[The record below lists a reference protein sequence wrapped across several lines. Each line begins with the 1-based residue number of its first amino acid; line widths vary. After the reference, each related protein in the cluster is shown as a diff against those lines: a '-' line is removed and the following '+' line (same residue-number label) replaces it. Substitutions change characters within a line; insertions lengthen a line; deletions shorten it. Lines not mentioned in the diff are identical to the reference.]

1 MPNTLDNRLVVAI
14 SSRALFEL
22 QESHHIY
29 EAEGLAKYVE
39 YQIEHEEDVLAQGVA
54 FPLIRRL
61 LALRY
66 PDSQEPAVEVILVS
80 KNDPNTG
87 LRIFNSIE
95 HYGLGITRAAFTSN
109 RSPYQ
114 YLPAFRADLL
124 LSADQDDVRLAL
136 EHGYAAATILTGLN
150 FADDDTDEIRIAFDG
165 DAVLFSD
172 EAERVYQAEGLAGFL
187 QNEVS
192 KSELPLAPGPFKPFL
207 EAVNRLQLAYQ
218 SPSGIKPIRTA
229 LVTARNSPSHKRA
242 VKTLRHWGV
251 HVDEA
256 FFLGGLDK
264 VPILQQYRPH
274 IFFDDQ
280 RAYCDPASQVVPT
293 GHVPAGVR
301 NQIVLPQLKE

>member
-1 MPNTLDNRLVVAI
+1 MPTSLDNRLVIAI

-22 QESHHIY
+22 QESHQIY
-29 EAEGLAKYVE
+29 EAEGLESYTA
-39 YQIEHEEDVLAQGVA
+39 YQIAHEEDVLAPGVA

-66 PDSQEPAVEVILVS
+66 PESQEPAVEVILVS

-95 HYGLGITRAAFTSN
+95 HYGLGITRAAFTGN

-114 YLPAFRADLL
+114 YLPAFRADLF
-124 LSADQDDVRLAL
+124 LSADPGDVRLAL
-136 EHGYAAATILTGLN
+136 EHGHAAATILTGLD

-172 EAERVYQAEGLAGFL
+172 EAERVFQREGLTGFL
-187 QNEVS
+187 QHEVA

-207 EAVNRLQLAYQ
+207 EAINRLQSAYR
-218 SPSGIKPIRTA
+218 SRSGAMPIRTA

-251 HVDEA
+251 HIDEA
-256 FFLGGLDK
+256 FFLGGLNK
-264 VPILQQYRPH
+264 VPTLQHYRPH

-280 RAYCDPASQVVPT
+280 QTYCEPASQIVPT
-293 GHVPAGVR
+293 GHVPAGIR
-301 NQIVLPQLKE
+301 NELS